1 MAALSSHTTGLWVVP
16 VLCRKVALSQCPIHP
31 MTAVLT
37 FLCSTSNEPG
47 EADCTG
53 RSGEV
58 GEEVMAPPRAGT
70 GVSGHGR

>member
-1 MAALSSHTTGLWVVP
+1 
-16 VLCRKVALSQCPIHP
+16 
-31 MTAVLT
+31 MTAVLA

-47 EADCTG
+47 EADCNG

-70 GVSGHGR
+70 GVSGHG